1 LLVLAID
8 LPICGKVS
16 KNGSVQLPQVIEDT
30 IMSSSHVFDRQ
41 EKILQFLSQ
50 DKKLSIG
57 TLAAKLKVSD
67 WTVRRDLNELEQRQQ
82 VRRIHG
88 GVVLVVRPEELHQ
101 REFDAANQSEAKARI
116 GKTAAQLVKQG
127 QFIVLAA
134 GTTTT
139 QVALALRGRHDINI
153 MTNALNIALD
163 LSREAGIQMTCT
175 GGAVNGNYY
184 TLTGPV
190 TERALAAHYYDLA
203 IVGVSGIDLEKG
215 ITVNS
220 QLNAAAINLMLQH
233 ASKRMIVAD
242 HTKFSQVSY
251 AYLTTMKDINIIITD
266 RLPSAAFMKH
276 FERTDTQVIVAPEA

>member
-1 LLVLAID
+1 VL
-8 LPICGKVS
+8 
-16 KNGSVQLPQVIEDT
+16 
-30 IMSSSHVFDRQ
+30 
-41 EKILQFLSQ
+41 
-50 DKKLSIG
+50 
-57 TLAAKLKVSD
+57 
-67 WTVRRDLNELEQRQQ
+67 TVRTEDLHL
-82 VRRIHG
+82 
-88 GVVLVVRPEELHQ
+88 
-101 REFDAANQSEAKARI
+101 REFDAESQAEAKAKI
-116 GKTAAQLVKQG
+116 GKTAAQIVKQG

-139 QVALALRGRHDINI
+139 QVALALKERYDINI

-203 IVGVSGIDLEKG
+203 IIGVSGIDLDKG

-251 AYLTTMKDINIIITD
+251 AYLAAIQDIDLIVTD
-266 RLPSAAFMKH
+266 RLPSTAFLKQ
-276 FERTDTQVIVAPEA
+276 FERTGTQLVVAAES

>member
-1 LLVLAID
+1 M
-8 LPICGKVS
+8 
-16 KNGSVQLPQVIEDT
+16 
-30 IMSSSHVFDRQ
+30 MSSSQVFDRQ

-50 DKKLSIG
+50 NNKMTIG
-57 TLAAKLKVSD
+57 ALAEKLKVSD
-67 WTVRRDLNELEQRQQ
+67 WTVRRDLTELEQRQQ

-88 GVVLVVRPEELHQ
+88 GAVLMLRPEDLQQ
-101 REFDAANQSEAKARI
+101 REFDAENQAEAKARI
-116 GKTAAQLVKQG
+116 GKAAAQMVRQG

-163 LSREAGIQMTCT
+163 LSREAGLQMTCT
-175 GGAVNGNYY
+175 GGAVNGHYY

-203 IVGVSGIDLEKG
+203 IIGVSGIDLDKG

-220 QLNAAAINLMLQH
+220 PLNAAAITLMLQH

-242 HTKFSQVSY
+242 HTKFSRVSY
-251 AYLTTMKDINIIITD
+251 AYLTTMKDIDIVVTD
-266 RLPSAAFMKH
+266 RQPAAAFLKH
-276 FERTDTQVIVAPEA
+276 FEQTDTQVVVASET